1 MRYDL
6 MMMELALKNQVNF
19 NIENFVEI
27 GSRDGHDT
35 NTIKS
40 IFGLKDSNCYIF
52 EAHPDCYQ
60 FITNTYP
67 KFNTFNCAIT
77 SKTEP
82 VTFNAGIVGVEGNI
96 GMSSLLNLISGDF
109 KSKSVT
115 VDGWR
120 FDEVCNQINLD
131 SIDCMKLDVEGYT
144 YEVLSGFGDMLSKVK
159 VMQIE
164 LEHTEVWEGQ
174 KTYVDIKSYL
184 ESNGFIETYFVR
196 HSYDQSDVL
205 FINEKYYKK

>member
-6 MMMELALKNQVNF
+6 SMIDIALKNQVNF
-19 NIENFVEI
+19 NVENFVEI

-35 NTIKS
+35 ETIKN

-52 EAHPDCYQ
+52 EAHPDCYRS
-60 FITNTYP
+60 IIDTYP
-67 KFNTFNCAIT
+67 NFNTFNCAVT
-77 SKTEP
+77 EKTEP

-96 GMSSLLNLISGDF
+96 GMSSLLDLASGTF
-109 KSKSVT
+109 KSNSVT

-120 FDEVCNQINLD
+120 FDDICEQIGLN
-131 SIDCMKLDVEGYT
+131 SVDCLKLDVEGYT
-144 YEVLSGFGDMLSKVK
+144 YEVLSGFGNMLPKIK

-164 LEHTEVWEGQ
+164 LEHVEVWTGQ
-174 KTYVDIKSYL
+174 KTYNDIKSYL
-184 ESNGFIETYFVR
+184 EANGFIETFFVR
-196 HSYDQSDVL
+196 HSYGQSDAI